1 MRVASCVSLA
11 GLLASL
17 VAAPL
22 AAQGGGVELGA
33 DVGLG
38 VTFGGGSSVFS
49 ASTPTSL
56 RFGMPVGSS
65 MSFEPRVNLV
75 FVSGEGETFTNLALT
90 PALLFAFG
98 DEARNGPYA
107 AVLPSLSL
115 ASGFGETSTQF
126 GAGAGI
132 GMRRMSSGTFGLRF
146 EVQFV
151 HFFENDDFGDYNDLR
166 ALIGFSF
173 FTR

>member
-1 MRVASCVSLA
+1 MRIAPSVVVASLLGGILA
-11 GLLASL
+11 G
-17 VAAPL
+17 PL
-22 AAQGGGVELGA
+22 AAQAGGVELGA

-38 VTFGGGSSVFS
+38 LSFGGGSTVFT

-56 RFGMPVGSS
+56 RFGVPVGNT

-75 FVSGEGETFTNLALT
+75 FASGEGDTFTNLSLT
-90 PALLFAFG
+90 PALLFGFG
-98 DEARNGPYA
+98 GEARNGPYA

-132 GMRRMSSGTFGLRF
+132 GVRRMSSDQFGLRF
-146 EVQFV
+146 EAQFM
-151 HFFENDDFGDYNDLR
+151 HFFENDDIGDYNDLR
-166 ALIGFSF
+166 ALIGFSY

>member
-1 MRVASCVSLA
+1 MRIASSVVLA
-11 GLLASL
+11 GLLGGI
-17 VAAPL
+17 VTAPL
-22 AAQGGGVELGA
+22 AAQREGVELGA

-38 VTFGGGSSVFS
+38 LSFGGGSTIFT

-56 RFGMPVGSS
+56 RFGVPVGST
-65 MSFEPRVNLV
+65 MSFEPRVNFV
-75 FVSGEGETFTNLALT
+75 FVSGEGDTFTNLSLT
-90 PALLFAFG
+90 PALLFGFG
-98 DEARNGPYA
+98 GEARNGPYA

-126 GAGAGI
+126 GAGAGV
-132 GMRRMSSGTFGLRF
+132 GVRRMSSDQFGLRF

-151 HFFENDDFGDYNDLR
+151 HFFENDDFADFNDLR
-166 ALIGFSF
+166 ALIGFSY